1 MDFTEIGNRIRK
13 IRKSLNLT
21 RDEFADLLD
30 LNQYS
35 VSRLERGERKTLD
48 FELILKI
55 SSRTGY
61 SIDEIINGP
70 LSNKRKDL
78 TRRINYLLNTLTD
91 KELEY
96 TFEELHRFSQFMH
109 SDSIRDLKKIKK
121 EIKSNQLIN

>member
-48 FELILKI
+48 LELILKI

-61 SIDEIINGP
+61 SMDEIINGP

-78 TRRINYLLNTLTD
+78 IRRINYLLNTLSD
-91 KELEY
+91 KEL
-96 TFEELHRFSQFMH
+96 
-109 SDSIRDLKKIKK
+109 
-121 EIKSNQLIN
+121 

>member
-1 MDFTEIGNRIRK
+1 MNFTEIGNRIRK

-21 RDEFADLLD
+21 RDEFADLVD

-35 VSRLERGERKTLD
+35 ISRLERGKIKTLD

-61 SIDEIINGP
+61 SMEKIINGP

-78 TRRINYLLNTLTD
+78 TQRINYLLNTLSD
-91 KELEY
+91 KEL
-96 TFEELHRFSQFMH
+96 
-109 SDSIRDLKKIKK
+109 
-121 EIKSNQLIN
+121 